1 MQATAV
7 RADMRE
13 VILDAVDRLLGRYGY
28 QKMTMDDLAREAGI
42 SKRTIY
48 LHFPSKE
55 AVALSSIDRVV
66 DRLLDQLQAI
76 ARSDGPPAERLR
88 QMLLTRVL
96 FRFDSVRDYYQSLD
110 DLFAALRPAYMARRD
125 RYFAAEAQIFAELL
139 IEGRRLGA
147 FALDDP
153 AATAQTLLW
162 ATNSLLPYSLN
173 VRELGEREAIEAK
186 AARIADLL
194 LDGLR
199 RRDTP

>member
-1 MQATAV
+1 
-7 RADMRE
+7 
-13 VILDAVDRLLGRYGY
+13 
-28 QKMTMDDLAREAGI
+28 
-42 SKRTIY
+42 
-48 LHFPSKE
+48 
-55 AVALSSIDRVV
+55 
-66 DRLLDQLQAI
+66 
-76 ARSDGPPAERLR
+76 
-88 QMLLTRVL
+88 
-96 FRFDSVRDYYQSLD
+96 
-110 DLFAALRPAYMARRD
+110 
-125 RYFAAEAQIFAELL
+125 
-139 IEGRRLGA
+139 LGA